1 MNMAALARRERHE
14 TVPGPLRHPRAPRGS
29 LADASRPQG
38 VLSTK
43 RFEDAQP
50 FMRMM
55 PFECGFRLIG
65 VPYTWRARRHG
76 VSRNRFSQLVDQGL
90 NGLISFST
98 VPLRVA
104 LFLGF
109 GVAVLSFP
117 YARKRPLVIE
127 RERINF

>member
-1 MNMAALARRERHE
+1 M
-14 TVPGPLRHPRAPRGS
+14 
-29 LADASRPQG
+29 
-38 VLSTK
+38 
-43 RFEDAQP
+43 
-50 FMRMM
+50 
-55 PFECGFRLIG
+55 IG
-65 VPYTWRARRHG
+65 VPYTWRALRHG